1 MTLEEKRIRYEKS
14 VKRAKKFALNAV
26 IVLVAVAASGMFI
39 GYLTEGLQAAAAEA
53 TYEDV
58 RGDIVESGSHE
69 INFTVVQERGSTS
82 TSWIYLPDTDIDYPM
97 VQGPDNDMY
106 LDVDAYGNPSKAGAI
121 FINYAN
127 DKYMSDPKTVIFGH
141 NMNDGSMFTPL
152 HKYKD
157 EEWGSVHSD
166 AYIFTDDGMCKHY
179 RLRYYI
185 FTEPTDEAVYVV
197 NNGDDAVMAAMKL
210 RNEADIIYGE
220 HTGGNLICLST
231 CTYHTKRTVVVF
243 EHVDNKKPIAG
254 MSKKMTESLST
265 SENTIGETK

>member
-106 LDVDAYGNPSKAGAI
+106 LDVDAYGKGIQVILAALGDRFFITIDQDWSEKVYTDSFFSVLRERNISYE
-121 FINYAN
+121 INY
-127 DKYMSDPKTVIFGH
+127 DGILELPE
-141 NMNDGSMFTPL
+141 MNL
-152 HKYKD
+152 KNR
-157 EEWGSVHSD
+157 
-166 AYIFTDDGMCKHY
+166 A
-179 RLRYYI
+179 
-185 FTEPTDEAVYVV
+185 
-197 NNGDDAVMAAMKL
+197 
-210 RNEADIIYGE
+210 
-220 HTGGNLICLST
+220 
-231 CTYHTKRTVVVF
+231 
-243 EHVDNKKPIAG
+243 
-254 MSKKMTESLST
+254 
-265 SENTIGETK
+265 